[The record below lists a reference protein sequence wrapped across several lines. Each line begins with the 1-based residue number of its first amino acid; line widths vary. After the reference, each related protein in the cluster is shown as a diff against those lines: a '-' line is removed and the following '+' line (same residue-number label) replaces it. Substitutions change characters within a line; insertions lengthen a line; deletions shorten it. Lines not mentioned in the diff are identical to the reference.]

1 MFNSED
7 KILEISLPKVMQSAA
22 GFYIGRSCET
32 EITYQDGDK
41 QIITEPYDRH
51 SGYYPTAEAAQK
63 DLEEYV

>member
-1 MFNSED
+1 MFNSVD
-7 KILEISLPKVMQSAA
+7 RVLEISDAKVMQSAA

-32 EITYQDGDK
+32 EITYEDGVK

-63 DLEEYV
+63 DLEAYV